1 MKLAIFDAFSGA
13 GGDMIVASL
22 LDVSLNQDDLARIPE
37 VLGINVAV
45 RALKVDRKGISAW
58 HVDVESR
65 GEDERT
71 FREVM
76 EILSSSELDEKVKQ
90 DAAAIFEI
98 LARAEGKVHGRDYRN
113 AVFHEVGSDDAIFDI
128 VAAVTGIR
136 RLKEKGY
143 RIFTTPVRLGS
154 GFTEFS
160 HGKYPVPAPATLEI
174 ISGSRIEVIHGG
186 EGELFT
192 PTAAAILAYYS
203 EGTFRQPFTV
213 EKVSYGAG
221 KRESETEGETPNVL
235 RLIIGSAALH
245 DSIVVVETNV
255 DDATGEVIGY
265 AMEKLSGIAYDVSAI
280 PAYGKKGRPSVILK
294 AISSVERSEE
304 VAKTMMEETGSLGV
318 RIIPVHHR
326 IKAHRNEEI
335 KEVEIEGRRFSVRVK
350 RSYPDGQVVKAEF
363 EDVKR
368 IAAETGLPLRRIYQ
382 MLRRWIE

>member
-22 LDVSLNQDDLARIPE
+22 LDISLSKDDIARIPE
-37 VLGINVAV
+37 VLGINVRV
-45 RALKVDRKGISAW
+45 RASKVDRKSISAW
-58 HVDVESR
+58 HVDVESW
-65 GEDERT
+65 GKDERT
-71 FREVM
+71 FKEVM
-76 EILSSSELDEKVKQ
+76 EILASSELDESIKG
-90 DAAAIFEI
+90 DASKIFEI
-98 LARAEGKVHGRDYRN
+98 LARAEGKIHGRDYRN
-113 AVFHEVGSDDAIFDI
+113 AVFHEVGSDDAIFDV

-136 RLKEKGY
+136 RLKDKGY

-160 HGKYPVPAPATLEI
+160 HGKYPVPSPATLEI
-174 ISGSRIEVIHGG
+174 LAGSRIEVVHGG

-221 KRESETEGETPNVL
+221 KRESSEVPNVL
-235 RLIIGSAALH
+235 RLIIGSADLH

-265 AMEKLSGIAYDVSAI
+265 AMEKLSGIAYDVTAI

-326 IKAHRNEEI
+326 LKAHRNEELR
-335 KEVEIEGRRFSVRVK
+335 EVEIEGRRFSVRVK

-363 EDVKR
+363 DDVKR
-368 IAAETGLPLRRIYQ
+368 IAEETGLPLRRIYEV
-382 MLRRWIE
+382 LRRWIE

>member
-22 LDVSLNQDDLARIPE
+22 LDISLNQDDIVRLPE
-37 VLGINVAV
+37 ILGIGV
-45 RALKVDRKGISAW
+45 RVKVSKVIKRGISAW
-58 HVDVESR
+58 QVDVE
-65 GEDERT
+65 GKEDERT

-76 EILSSSELDEKVKQ
+76 EIISSSKLDEKVKR

-98 LARAEGKVHGRDYRN
+98 LAKAEGEVHGKDYRE
-113 AVFHEVGSDDAIFDI
+113 AVFHEVGSDDAIFDV

-136 RLKEKGY
+136 RLKERGY

-154 GFTEFS
+154 GFAEFS

-174 ISGSRIEVIHGG
+174 LSGSRIEVIHGG

-221 KRESETEGETPNVL
+221 KKEGEIPNVL

-245 DSIVVVETNV
+245 DSIVVIETNV
-255 DDATGEVIGY
+255 DDVTGEVIGY
-265 AMEKLSGIAYDVSAI
+265 AMEKLSGIAYDVAAI

-326 IKAHRNEEI
+326 MKAHRNEEAR
-335 KEVEIEGRRFSVRVK
+335 EVEIEGRRFSVRVK
-350 RSYPDGQVVKAEF
+350 RSFPDGEVVKAEF

-368 IAAETGLPLRRIYQ
+368 IAEETGLPIRRIYE
-382 MLRRWIE
+382 MLRSWIE

>member
-22 LDVSLNQDDLARIPE
+22 LDVALDQDDLVRIPE
-37 VLGINVAV
+37 ILGIEV
-45 RALKVDRKGISAW
+45 RVKASKVMKKGISAW
-58 HVDVESR
+58 HVDVESK
-65 GEDERT
+65 GGDTERT
-71 FREVM
+71 FREVR
-76 EILSSSELDEKVKQ
+76 EILSSSELDDQIKQ

-98 LARAEGKVHGRDYRN
+98 LARAEGRIHGRDYRE

-136 RLKEKGY
+136 KLKERGY

-154 GFTEFS
+154 GFVEFS

-174 ISGSRIEVIHGG
+174 ISESKIEVIHGG
-186 EGELFT
+186 EGELLT

-221 KRESETEGETPNVL
+221 DREGEVPNVL
-235 RLIIGSAALH
+235 RLILASAALH
-245 DSIVVVETNV
+245 DSIVVIETNV

-265 AMEKLSGIAYDVSAI
+265 ALEKLASLAYDVAAI
-280 PAYGKKGRPSVILK
+280 PTYGKKGRPSIILK
-294 AISSVERSEE
+294 AISSLERSEE
-304 VAKTMMEETGSLGV
+304 VAKIMMEETGSLGV
-318 RIIPVHHR
+318 RIIPIHHR
-326 IKAHRNEEI
+326 VKAHRNEEI
-335 KEVEIEGRRFSVRVK
+335 KEVKIGGKKFSVRVK
-350 RSYPDGQVVKAEF
+350 RSFPDGEVVKAEF

-368 IAAETGLPLRRIYQ
+368 IAEETGLPLRKIYE
-382 MLRRWIE
+382 MIRRWIE

>member
-1 MKLAIFDAFSGA
+1 MKLVIFDAFSGA

-22 LDVSLNQDDLARIPE
+22 LDVSLNQSDIVGIPE
-37 VLGINVAV
+37 ILGIGV
-45 RALKVDRKGISAW
+45 RVKASRVTEKGISAW
-58 HVDVESR
+58 QVDVECKGSA
-65 GEDERT
+65 ERT

-76 EILSSSELDEKVKQ
+76 EILSSSGLDEQVKH
-90 DAAAIFEI
+90 DASKIFEI
-98 LARAEGKVHGRDYRN
+98 LARAEGKVHGRDYRE
-113 AVFHEVGSDDAIFDI
+113 AVFHEVGSDDAIFD
-128 VAAVTGIR
+128 VAAAVTGIR
-136 RLKEKGY
+136 RLKERGY
-143 RIFTTPVRLGS
+143 RVFTTPVRLGS
-154 GFTEFS
+154 GFVEFS

-186 EGELFT
+186 KGELFT

-203 EGTFRQPFTV
+203 EGTFRHPFTV

-221 KRESETEGETPNVL
+221 KRESETPNVL
-235 RLIIGSAALH
+235 RLILGSTSLH

-294 AISSVERSEE
+294 AISSVEKSEE

-318 RIIPVHHR
+318 RIIPVYHR
-326 IKAHRNEEI
+326 IKAHRNEEVR
-335 KEVEIEGRRFSVRVK
+335 EVEIEGRRFSVRVK

-363 EDVKR
+363 DDVKR
-368 IAAETGLPLRRIYQ
+368 IAEETGLPLRRIYEI
-382 MLRRWIE
+382 LRRWIK